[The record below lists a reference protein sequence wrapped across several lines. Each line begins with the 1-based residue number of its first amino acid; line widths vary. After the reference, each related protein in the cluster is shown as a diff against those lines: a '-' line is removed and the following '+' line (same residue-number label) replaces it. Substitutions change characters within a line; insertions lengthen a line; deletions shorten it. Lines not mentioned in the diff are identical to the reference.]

1 MKRTLTHLTL
11 ASTLAVFSV
20 AGHAG
25 TFFESEGVAIKGFD
39 PVAYFTVHKAI
50 KGTPA
55 HTAVYKGSTFRFASA
70 ANRDSFVA
78 NPSRYAP
85 QYDGYCA
92 FGVAKGAKAKTEGEA
107 FKIVAGKLYLN
118 YDKTI
123 QSDWQK
129 QQAQFIATADK
140 KWSDVRQLTSVV
152 Q

>member
-1 MKRTLTHLTL
+1 MKRSLTQLTLFSTLT
-11 ASTLAVFSV
+11 VFSF

-39 PVAYFTVHKAI
+39 TVAYFTVHKAI
-50 KGTPA
+50 KGTSA

-70 ANRDSFVA
+70 ANRDIFVA
-78 NPSRYAP
+78 NPNRYAP

-92 FGVAKGAKAKTEGEA
+92 YGAAKGAKAKTEGEA

-118 YDKTI
+118 YDETI
-123 QSDWQK
+123 QSKWQK
-129 QQAQFIATADK
+129 EEAEFIATANK
-140 KWSDVRQLTSVV
+140 KWSVVSQLTTVV